1 MAIILSSPSTT
12 DRVTVDPSQAVAPL
26 SPRLFGSFVEHL
38 GRCVYDGIYEPGHP
52 TANEDGFRLDVV
64 ELVKE
69 LGSTT
74 IRYPGGNFVSGFRW
88 EDSVGPR
95 ENRPVRRDLAWH
107 SLETNQ
113 VGVDEFSRWLK
124 LTGSELMMAVNLGTR
139 GIQEALDLLEYCN
152 HPSGT
157 ALSDRRIA
165 NGTLEPHNVRM
176 WCLGNEMD
184 GPWQT
189 GYMTAHDYGA
199 LAARTAAA
207 MKMADKDLELVVCGS
222 SGSAMPT
229 FGDWERTVLELA
241 YEHVDYI
248 SCHAYYQERGGDLG
262 SYLASSLDMQYFID
276 TVVATADHVGN
287 KLRSGKKIKLSF
299 DEWNIWYLDEHRASD
314 EVNDEWR
321 YAPRQLED
329 VYSVADAVVLGNLL
343 ITLLKNHDRVASASL
358 AQLVNVIAPIMT
370 EPGGDA
376 WRQTTFFPFSVTS
389 RLARGVVLK
398 PRISTERYDTRVY
411 GAADLIDSVATFDE
425 NAGSGA
431 VFLVNRD
438 VNGPREV
445 TIDVS
450 ALRVTRLEEVV
461 TLADEDVYAK
471 NTIADHD
478 RVGLTKNESASLSD
492 GLITVALPP
501 VSWTAV
507 SFA

>member
-1 MAIILSSPSTT
+1 MTEARISV
-12 DRVTVDPSQAVAPL
+12 DREAVVAPL
-26 SPRLFGSFVEHL
+26 NRRIFGSFVEHL

-95 ENRPVRRDLAWH
+95 DQRPVRRDLAWH
-107 SLETNQ
+107 SIETNQ

-139 GIQEALDLLEYCN
+139 GIEAALDLLEYSN

-157 ALSDRRIA
+157 ALSDQRIA
-165 NGTLEPHNVRM
+165 NGTVEPHNIRM

-189 GYMTAHDYGA
+189 GYMTADDYGK
-199 LAARTAAA
+199 LAARTAQA
-207 MKMADKDLELVVCGS
+207 MKTADRDLELVVCGS
-222 SGSAMPT
+222 SGSSMPT
-229 FGDWERTVLELA
+229 FGDWERTVLEHA

-262 SYLASSLDMQYFID
+262 SYLASSLDMQYFIE

-287 KLRSGKKIKLSF
+287 KLKSKKKIKLSF
-299 DEWNIWYLDEHRASD
+299 DEWNIWYLDEHQASD

-321 YAPRQLED
+321 VAPRQLED
-329 VYSVADAVVLGNLL
+329 VYSVADAVVLGNLM

-389 RLARGVVLK
+389 RLAKGEILK
-398 PRISTERYDTRVY
+398 PRIDAGTYETKVY
-411 GAADLIDSVATFDE
+411 GEAPLVDSVVTTDGAD
-425 NAGSGA
+425 SA
-431 VFLVNRD
+431 VFLVNRSQTEAITVT
-438 VNGPREV
+438 VNVAELGAQTV
-445 TIDVS
+445 TE
-450 ALRVTRLEEVV
+450 AV
-461 TLADEDVYAK
+461 TLWDDDVYAK
-471 NTIADHD
+471 NTLADQN
-478 RVGLTKNESASLSD
+478 RVGLKDLEGVVLQ
-492 GLITVALPP
+492 GGVLTVTLPP
-501 VSWTAV
+501 VSWSAV
-507 SFA
+507 ALA